1 MRVCQASIPP
11 KLHGF
16 ELRAAFRLAPSFRGL
31 CCPAATRCDVQV
43 PREGKG
49 SAAVPV
55 RLPSCRFP
63 PDRSTGGYALSI
75 QTLARS
81 CGTSLQMI
89 HWSPGSAFMTKNEMR
104 PAHAWRRCFHEVD

>member
-55 RLPSCRFP
+55 TLSELPISSGPLNGRLRTI
-63 PDRSTGGYALSI
+63 DTNVGTILWDVTTDD
-75 QTLARS
+75 TLES
-81 CGTSLQMI
+81 WFGL
-89 HWSPGSAFMTKNEMR
+89 H
-104 PAHAWRRCFHEVD
+104 D